1 VCFSIEIYFVFVF
14 KKPVEAKPAPAAAAD
29 DDDVDLFGSDDE
41 EANEETKKRLAEY
54 AAKKAKSTDSK
65 QTFKSILDFN
75 L

>member
-1 VCFSIEIYFVFVF
+1 MCFSIEIYFVFVF
-14 KKPVEAKPAPAAAAD
+14 KKPVEAKPAPA
-29 DDDVDLFGSDDE
+29 GSDDE